1 MSLEQRKKAVSIR
14 LGANDLRNI
23 KRLAK
28 RLGVRDSDVIRAA
41 VKGLLAKLAP
51 LHDPALRGS
60 NLIPVFVESGPEL
73 FRNFELDA
81 ARLDAIINDGAP
93 QGERVAPQDVQL
105 LAMSGQ
111 QRAYLKFRLGH
122 LNSNQVTEGT
132 RLVRHAETGESVDD
146 TLRQYLYEKYVY
158 AERPAAPNQ
167 GPALEE
173 IA

>member
-60 NLIPVFVESGPEL
+60 NLIPVFVECGPEL

-93 QGERVAPQDVQL
+93 QAERVAPQDVQL
-105 LAMSGQ
+105 LAMNGQ

-122 LNSNQVTEGT
+122 LNSNHVTEGT
-132 RLVRHAETGESVDD
+132 RLVRHAEPGESVDD

-158 AERPAAPNQ
+158 SGAATPPP
-167 GPALEE
+167 GTALEE